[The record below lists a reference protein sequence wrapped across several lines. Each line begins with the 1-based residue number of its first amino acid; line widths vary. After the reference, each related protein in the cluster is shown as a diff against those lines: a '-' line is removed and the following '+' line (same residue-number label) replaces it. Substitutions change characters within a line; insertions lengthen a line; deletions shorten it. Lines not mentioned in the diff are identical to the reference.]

1 MVRHTR
7 GACGPGS
14 GARGQL
20 CQERREEVFWNGV
33 STVSVSCWPLLYCFL
48 LRQLLAFPRIA
59 ILLQGS
65 NCRWFDGLRR
75 RLVCPADHRLS
86 PKQPR
91 RKLVCPAD
99 HLRIPKLPSRQKRNS
114 TRSPMS
120 AMRKRW
126 RTRGRDTLCTL
137 FRIFSARC
145 FCSSFFVSD
154 WRRNFEISLRM

>member
-14 GARGQL
+14 EAHGQL

-33 STVSVSCWPLLYCFL
+33 STVSVSCWPLLYCFPL
-48 LRQLLAFPRIA
+48 QQLPEVLRIPF
-59 ILLQGS
+59 LLQGS
-65 NCRWFDGLRR
+65 NYRRFGGLLR
-75 RLVCPADHRLS
+75 RLVCPADLRLS

-99 HLRIPKLPSRQKRNS
+99 HLRIPRLPSRQKRNS

-137 FRIFSARC
+137 FRIFS
-145 FCSSFFVSD
+145 
-154 WRRNFEISLRM
+154 EIG